1 MKIFTNP
8 RVPLVRSVL
17 RLATLALV
25 ILASP
30 SRAQTVW
37 HAGNFRY
44 LPSTSGSLVTFV
56 DGLSHPNAGGYGKVS
71 STRTADFNAF
81 LDALDNALDASLANG
96 DTGDWCGVRDLA
108 SSAGYEVQRFYD
120 TATGRWFIYG
130 RDTTSFGQAYFFIN
144 PFAKRNIVIEVPHE
158 PYDSN
163 TGPQG
168 ARIFTALAARALII
182 NKEHRCSDPD
192 ATNCSG
198 STDVCGGSFRES
210 DVAHHEQNTFHLLH
224 KWFTV
229 NDSVTKFVQLH
240 GMTGSS
246 SDMAEIADSTTNDTD
261 SGSVSV
267 RFANNLDKYVPSPS
281 AVDSCQE
288 YVGDPPSNLCATTNV
303 QGRFT
308 NNQANNACTT
318 STSLASDR
326 FLHVEQH
333 ASLRDNDSSDG
344 YFWGDVRDALRD
356 TWPTCNMNNGSSDCT
371 LGSSQTQHSNWT
383 CP

>member
-1 MKIFTNP
+1 M
-8 RVPLVRSVL
+8 RSVL
-17 RLATLALV
+17 HLATLALL
-25 ILASP
+25 ITSSP
-30 SRAQTVW
+30 SRAQTLW

-56 DGLSHPNAGGYGKVS
+56 DGLSHPNSGGYGKVS
-71 STRTADFNAF
+71 STRTTDFNAF
-81 LDALDNALDASLANG
+81 LDGLDTALDDSLADG
-96 DTGDWCGVRDLA
+96 DTGDWCGVRALA

-130 RDTTSFGQAYFFIN
+130 RDTTAFGQAYFFIN

-163 TGPQG
+163 TATQG

-192 ATNCSG
+192 ATSCSG
-198 STDVCGGSFRES
+198 STSACGGYFRES

-240 GMTGSS
+240 GMSGSS

-267 RFANNLDKYVPSPS
+267 RFANYLDQYVPSPS
-281 AVDSCQE
+281 AVDSCQD

-344 YFWGDVRDALRD
+344 YYWGDVRDALRD
-356 TWPTCNMNNGSSDCT
+356 TWPSCNMNNGASDCT
-371 LGSSQTQHSNWT
+371 LGSSQTQYSNWT